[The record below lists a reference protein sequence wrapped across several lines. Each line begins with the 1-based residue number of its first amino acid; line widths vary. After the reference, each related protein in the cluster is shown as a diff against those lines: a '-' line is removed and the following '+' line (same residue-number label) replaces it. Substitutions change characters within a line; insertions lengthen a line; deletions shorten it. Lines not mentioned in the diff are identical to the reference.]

1 MTNRGIYSLKP
12 QAADGEQ
19 VSLRDIHSCLM
30 RYRLGKEWMRMII
43 VDDFPALD
51 DPEGGAYLGLGPS
64 SGLCDADRD
73 GIRITVARKG
83 IALRRSDA
91 KLPVLGISCGIL
103 M

>member
-1 MTNRGIYSLKP
+1 MMNCGTYPLKP
-12 QAADGEQ
+12 KPADGEQ

-30 RYRLGKEWMRMII
+30 HNRLGKEWIRMIV

-51 DPEGGAYLGLGPS
+51 DADGGAHLGLGPS

-83 IALRRSDA
+83 ISLRRSDA
-91 KLPVLGISCGIL
+91 KLPVLGITGSVL